1 MRARRAWPWGT
12 IVAVIAAAVFAAPTV
27 LLPADS
33 PVGPKLVFIVVGSVL
48 LATAIALTRSEPGAN
63 GSHATEEDDDLSS

>member
-1 MRARRAWPWGT
+1 MRARRALPWGT

-27 LLPADS
+27 LLPTDS
-33 PVGPKLVFIVVGSVL
+33 PVGPKLVFVVVGSVL

-63 GSHATEEDDDLSS
+63 VSVATESDDDLSS